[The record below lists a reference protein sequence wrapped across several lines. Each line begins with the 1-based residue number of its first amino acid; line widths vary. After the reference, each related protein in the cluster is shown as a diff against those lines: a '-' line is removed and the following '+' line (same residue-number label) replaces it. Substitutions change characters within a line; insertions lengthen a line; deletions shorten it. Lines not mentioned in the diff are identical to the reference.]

1 MSSQD
6 YKYLFKYLQNGNN
19 KDLHNIQSL
28 LKSARVDINIDNGK
42 LLLMGFRIWNIR
54 NDRIITPVWF
64 KNKTRN

>member
-28 LKSARVDINIDNGK
+28 FKVSKSRY
-42 LLLMGFRIWNIR
+42 
-54 NDRIITPVWF
+54 
-64 KNKTRN
+64 